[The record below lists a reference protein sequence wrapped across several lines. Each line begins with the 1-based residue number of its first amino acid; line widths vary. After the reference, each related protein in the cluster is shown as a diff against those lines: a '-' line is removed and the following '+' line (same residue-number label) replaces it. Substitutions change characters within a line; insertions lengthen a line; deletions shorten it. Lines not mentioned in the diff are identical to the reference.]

1 MINKILKT
9 AFFLGTLAI
18 FFQNGDIITNSVK
31 TGLELC
37 YSAVIPSLFVFMVLS
52 AVLSQSPGAKI
63 VALPLWPY
71 ARLLKAKD
79 AGKTAGYIFL
89 ALLGGFSAGAMMLG
103 KIKQSC
109 KDSNWLSVLAIAM
122 VNNSPSF
129 CIMTVGFILLGNKN
143 IGVLLF
149 VSLTLASLITARCY
163 SHDIYMWV
171 CRVFQLLMQRYFKI
185 YKLSFFNFTDSSFG
199 SNIHLQILCGKHGK
213 KYIFNMLSV
222 EYFAYKYTL
231 PSIRICGR

>member
-18 FFQNGDIITNSVK
+18 FFQNGDVITNSVK

-71 ARLLKAKD
+71 AKLLKAKD

-109 KDSNWLSVLAIAM
+109 NDSNRLSVLAIAM

-149 VSLTLASLITARCY
+149 VSLTLASLITAFIF
-163 SHDIYMWV
+163 SFILKSII
-171 CRVFQLLMQRYFKI
+171 RVPEKA
-185 YKLSFFNFTDSSFG
+185 LSNDLFIG
-199 SNIHLQILCGKHGK
+199 S
-213 KYIFNMLSV
+213 LS
-222 EYFAYKYTL
+222 K
-231 PSIRICGR
+231 

>member
-31 TGLELC
+31 AGLELC

-52 AVLSQSPGAKI
+52 AVLSQSVGAKI

-71 ARLLKAKD
+71 AKLLKAKD

-109 KDSNWLSVLAIAM
+109 KDSNRLSVLAIAM

-149 VSLTLASLITARCY
+149 VSLTLASLIVAF
-163 SHDIYMWV
+163 
-171 CRVFQLLMQRYFKI
+171 VFSFILKYEHISFSPDEKVTEPLLW
-185 YKLSFFNFTDSSFG
+185 T
-199 SNIHLQILCGKHGK
+199 
-213 KYIFNMLSV
+213 V
-222 EYFAYKYTL
+222 
-231 PSIRICGR
+231 